1 MDNHYFLGLPV
12 PKEARSVWTDWV
24 SQVKNDLPFKQWV
37 HPQDFHITLHFFG
50 KLSPDQ
56 VDTIE
61 KKMNEVTLTCQPT
74 LRLDGVDSFG
84 PKGRESV
91 LYTRVHAE
99 EGLFSLYEEWKAQL
113 KEMGM
118 KTEQRPYRPHMTL
131 AKKRI
136 KEYTLAW
143 PAVPLP
149 EAIFFQAAHL
159 HLYRIHPG
167 RSVKYETVHCAKLT
181 E

>member
-12 PKEARSVWTDWV
+12 PREARSVWGDWI
-24 SQVKNDLPFKQWV
+24 SQVKNELPFKQWV
-37 HPQDFHITLHFFG
+37 PPQDFHITLHFFG
-50 KLSPDQ
+50 QLSPEQ
-56 VDTIE
+56 VDVIE
-61 KKMNEVTLTCQPT
+61 KKMNEVKLTHQPK

-84 PKGRESV
+84 PKGGESV

-113 KEMGM
+113 NEMGM

-136 KEYTLAW
+136 KGFEFAW
-143 PAVPLP
+143 PTVPLP

-159 HLYRIHPG
+159 HLYRVHPG
-167 RSVKYETVHCAKLT
+167 RSVKYETVHWSELT
-181 E
+181 

>member
-12 PKEARSVWTDWV
+12 PKEARFVWGDWI

-50 KLSPDQ
+50 QLSPEQ
-56 VDTIE
+56 VGTIE
-61 KKMNEVTLTCQPT
+61 KKMNEVKLPYQPG
-74 LRLDGVDSFG
+74 LRLNGLDSFG

-91 LYTRVHAE
+91 LYTRVDAE

-113 KEMGM
+113 NDWGM

-131 AKKRI
+131 GKKRI
-136 KEYTLAW
+136 KERTFTW

-167 RSVKYETVHCAKLT
+167 RSVKYETVHWAELT
-181 E
+181 